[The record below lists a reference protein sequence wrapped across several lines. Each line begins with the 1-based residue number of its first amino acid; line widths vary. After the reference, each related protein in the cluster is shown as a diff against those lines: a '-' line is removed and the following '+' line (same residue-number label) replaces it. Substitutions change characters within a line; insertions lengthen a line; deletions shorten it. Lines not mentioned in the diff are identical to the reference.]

1 MAAWP
6 RIADRVRSRVRGGAL
21 AFALAFCVGLVAALG
36 WLMLRE
42 IGNFANADADNPRWT
57 LSQVD
62 AEFLQ
67 FRLGLEQAQRD
78 PRMLDALRRRF
89 DVIYTRVKSLREGDA
104 YSTLR
109 NNREFEA
116 ACLSVSGFLDAVV
129 PLIDGPDSVLL
140 AALPQIRARAAAQN
154 ARVRQL
160 SLGGLST
167 FAEIAETRRAAA
179 ANMLV
184 RMATVLGLIFAGLA
198 VLSLSLLRL
207 IRSGEERAETL
218 RRTGVRLRTIV
229 ETSHDAIL
237 VCDAGG
243 RILELNAAGEAMFGV
258 SQEEARGVSAIDL
271 LVPAEDRAALRRGRL
286 AFLERGLRPDPG
298 QRRFEV
304 TVQAAGR
311 TLPVD
316 VSVDSAQSG
325 RQLVHVAFFRD
336 ISRRRATEAALRD
349 ARDRALAGE
358 KAKAKFLAVMSHE
371 MRTPL
376 NGLLGTIALL
386 RDTGLDRRQ
395 TGYLDTMASSG
406 ELLLGLVNDV
416 LDLSKFEAGKI
427 RPERRVFD
435 VGALVAGVVEK
446 MEGLAAG
453 NDTALGWS
461 WVGPPMKSALG
472 DERRLQQVLLNLVG
486 NALKFT
492 RGGSVEI
499 ECEMLGAPPDPTV
512 PQVEFRVYDTGIG
525 IAAEHLEQIFQ
536 DFETLESSADR
547 KADGTGLGLGIS
559 RRLAQLLGG
568 ELGAQSEP
576 GEGSVFWLRLPLTV
590 PTQAQITS
598 HVHASTHARNRD
610 AAAIEGPPPEPMSVL
625 LVEDNKVNRFVA
637 REMIEAE
644 GHRVTEAKNGLAGVE
659 MAAAERFDLIMM
671 DISMPVMDGEQA
683 ARAIRAGTGA
693 SSTTPIIGVTAHALS
708 EAGDRLCAAGM
719 AENLSKPIDRAD
731 LRRLLRRFASARP
744 DGAVPAETRL
754 PRIRAHPDRLLDLV
768 QLSDQADALGCKVMQ
783 QLFDSF
789 LPEME
794 EALDSLV
801 ALPRDEPQRLRHA
814 AHALAGSC
822 ANFGLHELRAALAEI
837 EAAPDHDTDA
847 RLARLVPLWTRSRA
861 ALLEWW
867 REARGTPEQAQP
879 ASPEAAGAVDYP
891 GGG

>member
-1 MAAWP
+1 MLAWP
-6 RIADRVRSRVRGGAL
+6 RLADRLRNRVRGGAL
-21 AFALAFCVGLVAALG
+21 AFGLAFCVGLVAALG

-67 FRLGLEQAQRD
+67 FRLGLEQAGRD
-78 PRMLDALRRRF
+78 PRMLDALRKRF
-89 DVIYTRVKSLREGDA
+89 DVFYTRVTSLREGDA
-104 YSTLR
+104 YASLHD
-109 NNREFEA
+109 NAKFNA
-116 ACLSVSGFLDAVV
+116 ACESVSGFLDGVV
-129 PLIDGPDSVLL
+129 PLIDGPDAALL
-140 AALPQIRARAAAQN
+140 GALPQLRAQAAAQD
-154 ARVRQL
+154 ARVRQI

-167 FAEIAETRRAAA
+167 FADIAETRRAGA

-207 IRSGEERAETL
+207 IRLAEERAETL
-218 RRTGVRLRTIV
+218 RRTGARLRTIV

-237 VCDAGG
+237 VCDAAG
-243 RILELNAAGEAMFGV
+243 RILEINAAGEAMFGF
-258 SQEEARGVSAIDL
+258 SQEEALGARAIDL
-271 LVPAEDRAALRRGRL
+271 LFPPDEHAALRRDRL
-286 AFLERGLRPDPG
+286 AFLETGQRPAAS

-304 TVQAAGR
+304 MVQAAGGI
-311 TLPVD
+311 LPVD

-336 ISRRRATEAALRD
+336 ISRRRTTEAALTE

-358 KAKAKFLAVMSHE
+358 QAKAKFLAVMSHE

-376 NGLLGTIALL
+376 NGLLGTITLL
-386 RDTGLDRRQ
+386 RDTALDRRQ
-395 TGYLDTMASSG
+395 TAYLDTMASSG

-427 RPERRVFD
+427 RPERRLFD
-435 VGALVAGVVEK
+435 VGALVAGVVET

-453 NDTALGWS
+453 NDTALGWG
-461 WVGPPMKSALG
+461 WIGEPMGAALG

-492 RGGSVEI
+492 KGGSVDI
-499 ECEMLGAPPDPTV
+499 ECELLGNPPDLTV
-512 PQVEFRVYDTGIG
+512 PQVEFRIYDTGIG
-525 IAAEHLEQIFQ
+525 IASEHLEQIFQ

-568 ELGAQSEP
+568 EMGAQSEP
-576 GEGSVFWLRLPLTV
+576 GEGSVFWFRLPLTH
-590 PTQAQITS
+590 PTEAQIA
-598 HVHASTHARNRD
+598 VHGQAEAHARIREE
-610 AAAIEGPPPEPMSVL
+610 AAALEPPSGHRLSVL

-644 GHRVTEAKNGLAGVE
+644 GHEVTEARNGQAGVD
-659 MAAAERFDLIMM
+659 MAAAEQFDLIMM

-683 ARAIRAGTGA
+683 ARAIRAGRGA
-693 SSTTPIIGVTAHALS
+693 SAATPIVAVTAHGLS
-708 EAGDRLCAAGM
+708 EAGDRLRAAGM
-719 AENLSKPIDRAD
+719 MENLSKPINRAE
-731 LRRLLRRFASARP
+731 LRRLLRRFSSEMDRTRENVPGPVSASHE
-744 DGAVPAETRL
+744 GAA
-754 PRIRAHPDRLLDLV
+754 LLDV
-768 QLSDQADALGCKVMQ
+768 EQLSDQVDALGYKVMQ

-794 EALDSLV
+794 EAINDLTAVPCD
-801 ALPRDEPQRLRHA
+801 DPQRLRHA

-822 ANFGLHELRAALAEI
+822 ANFGLQELRAALARI
-837 EAAPDHDTDA
+837 EAAPGTHSA
-847 RLARLVPLWTRSRA
+847 HRLNELAPLWARSRA
-861 ALLEWW
+861 ALLDWW
-867 REARGTPEQAQP
+867 QDRAPPQRAPPNPRKSEHPVTI
-879 ASPEAAGAVDYP
+879 
-891 GGG
+891 